1 MSTVSSSLRTFL
13 KTGAA
18 AAAVALITLGGAVT
32 GAQAKDRV
40 IGLSLIDGPNPHCQ
54 MLEKGVRE
62 VAAAE
67 GDEVVV
73 LDPGFDPVK
82 QVQNVEDLISR
93 KVDGIVI
100 ETVDGQ
106 ALTSVLEDAKKAGI
120 PVVANDQ
127 LVEADELVISQ
138 TVSDNYQAG
147 VLAGEEMIKRINGK
161 GNVIILN
168 FVGSAAKAR
177 EDGFREAIAKHPEIV
192 VVGVADGNGLIEK
205 ANAATENLMQAN
217 PEIHGVMGINDQSAM
232 GALAAFEAAG
242 RLNEVAIVAVDG
254 SPQAMQFVKE
264 GKMLATV
271 KQDPYMLGKLSTQ
284 DLYTHLNGGK
294 VEKRLTYVPVTLV
307 NAANVDSFLSQ

>member
-1 MSTVSSSLRTFL
+1 MLTTATRI
-13 KTGAA
+13 AA
-18 AAAVALITLGGAVT
+18 LSRGSAILAIAAVMSFGVTLSTAE
-32 GAQAKDRV
+32 AKGRV
-40 IGLSLIDGPNPHCQ
+40 IGLTLIDGPNPHCQ

-62 VAAAE
+62 VAEAE

-82 QVQNVEDLISR
+82 QLQNVEDLISR

-147 VLAGEEMIKRINGK
+147 VLAGEELIKKINGK

-177 EDGFREAIAKHPEIV
+177 EDGFREAIAKYPDIV

-205 ANAATENLMQAN
+205 SNMATENLMQAN
-217 PEIHGVMGINDQSAM
+217 PDINGIMGINDQSAM

-242 RLNEVAIVAVDG
+242 RLSDVAIVAVDG

-284 DLYTHLNGGK
+284 DLYTVLNGGT
-294 VEKRLTYVPVTLV
+294 VEKRRTYVPVTLI
-307 NAANVDSFLSQ
+307 NAANVDQFLNP